1 MYQLA
6 RLFLALGA
14 LCCFYSL
21 ALVMVIGWPWA
32 PFAFA
37 FLLFVKKV
45 RGRYNRLST
54 LGSARWADEKDLQ
67 RAGMLNAESGLIL
80 GRMP

>member
-1 MYQLA
+1 MY
-6 RLFLALGA
+6 RLSRLLLILGA
-14 LCCFYSL
+14 MCCVYSL
-21 ALVMVIGWPWA
+21 AIVMVIGWPWV
-32 PFAFA
+32 PFGFA

-45 RGRYNRLST
+45 RGGYKRLST
-54 LGSARWADEKDLQ
+54 LGSARWAEEKDLQ